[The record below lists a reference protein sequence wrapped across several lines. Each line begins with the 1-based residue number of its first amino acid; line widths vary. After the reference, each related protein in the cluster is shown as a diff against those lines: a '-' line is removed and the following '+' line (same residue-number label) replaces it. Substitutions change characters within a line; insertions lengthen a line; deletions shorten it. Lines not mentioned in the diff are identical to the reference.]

1 MKTHIKNVKKAVLF
15 LFLFIGFGAVHAQ
28 DSSAVRTA
36 LETKHFLFKA
46 QTVLPT
52 VGRMRQLTG
61 EDYQVRV
68 SGDST
73 VSYLPYFGRAY
84 SASMTGEGGIKFTS
98 TQFDYTVKARRK
110 GGWDIT
116 LRPKDVSDVRELF
129 LTVSESGNATLRATT
144 NNRQPISYNGTV
156 EAVQ

>member
-1 MKTHIKNVKKAVLF
+1 MKPHIKLLKKPVLF
-15 LFLFIGFGAVHAQ
+15 LLLAVGFGVVHAQ
-28 DSSAVRTA
+28 DSSSIKTA

-46 QTVLPT
+46 QTALPT
-52 VGRMRQLTG
+52 SGKLRQLTG

-84 SASMTGEGGIKFTS
+84 SASMGSEGGIKFTS
-98 TQFDYTVKARRK
+98 TQFDYEVKARRK
-110 GGWDIT
+110 GGWDVT
-116 LRPKDVSDVRELF
+116 LRPKDVSDVREF
-129 LTVSESGNATLRATT
+129 FMTVSESGNASLRATT